1 MRGIPKNGWRGVVL
15 ALLGSYVSDLRAW
28 VGRLATGYLVATAL
42 LLGGVLAFFAAV
54 AVGITALFH
63 FLERSYGVDIA
74 YGAIGGG
81 LLVLAI
87 LLFSAG
93 WIVLRREPPALP
105 RPYRQAQIAKQ
116 ALVGSA
122 ARHTIGSK
130 LGLDAARSDAL
141 TRLLFGA
148 AVTALVGWITA
159 SRLRS
164 SKRKSRMLR

>member
-1 MRGIPKNGWRGVVL
+1 MRGVRKNGWREVVS
-15 ALLGSYVSDLRAW
+15 ALLRSYVSDLRAW
-28 VGRLATGYLVATAL
+28 VGRLATGYVVATAL
-42 LLGGVLAFFAAV
+42 LLGGVLALFAAV

-81 LLVLAI
+81 LLLLAI
-87 LLFSAG
+87 LLFSTG
-93 WIVLRREPPALP
+93 WIVLRRKRPALP
-105 RPYRQAQIAKQ
+105 RPYRQAHAAKQ

-122 ARHTIGSK
+122 AWHTIGSK
-130 LGLDAARSDAL
+130 LGPEAVRSDAL

-148 AVTALVGWITA
+148 AVTMLVGWITA

-164 SKRKSRMLR
+164 SRRKHRMLR